1 MPAAPDF
8 AVTAANGDCHCCD
21 SGDLLCA
28 VGVLLLDLD
37 TEEALKG
44 SEALLWP
51 EKPRRAPMRDP
62 GKKGETGWLPPC
74 AEKAIMVLLQ
84 AQALLSH
91 SATWPFM
98 STQRN
103 QSIGLPECLHLHDL
117 SICKHPNSLLG
128 LKH

>member
-1 MPAAPDF
+1 MPAIVAF
-8 AVTAANGDCHCCD
+8 AAVIKGLCHCCD

-62 GKKGETGWLPPC
+62 GKKGETGWLAPC

-84 AQALLSH
+84 PQALLSH
-91 SATWPFM
+91 WPFI
-98 STQRN
+98 STQCI
-103 QSIGLPECLHLHDL
+103 QCIGLPGLLHLHDL
-117 SICKHPNSLLG
+117 HVQAP
-128 LKH
+128 